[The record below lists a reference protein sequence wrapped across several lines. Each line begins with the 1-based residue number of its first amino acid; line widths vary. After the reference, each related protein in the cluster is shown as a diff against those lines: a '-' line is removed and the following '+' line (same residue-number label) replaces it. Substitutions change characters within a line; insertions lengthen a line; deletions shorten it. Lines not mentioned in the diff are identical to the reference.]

1 MTPRARRLVALVTL
15 GLALAVVLVLTL
27 RAFGV
32 PLAIGPSASVTPAPP
47 SLTPGPSTTA
57 SPALEEA
64 LAALEA
70 EVADIRD
77 LPPADIG
84 PPEFISRDE
93 LEERLTDQLRETY
106 PPEEAAA
113 DNVLY
118 QALGLLAP
126 DQDVATLQLQLL
138 SSQVLG
144 YYDDQ
149 TRTMVVVADAEL
161 TPETEVVYVHEY
173 VHALQDAAF
182 GMDSLPL
189 EAGDDSA
196 FAAVSLV
203 EGDATTAMV
212 LWASENLSPEDILDI
227 SQTPLPDTTGVPA
240 WMVTQLGFPYLEGTD
255 FTSELY
261 ARGGFAAVDEA
272 WADPPRT
279 TEQILHIDSYI
290 EDEEPVAVAPPAPDL
305 PLGVELVQE
314 TTFGEAMF
322 AIWLGALGV
331 SQSDANVAAAGW
343 GGDRMAAYHAIQGD
357 ELAVV
362 ISITWDA
369 PLDATEFSEAYEE
382 ALGRTN
388 LIGRVDAVSDTDLV
402 VIQGTSQAV
411 VDALAGD

>member
-1 MTPRARRLVALVTL
+1 
-15 GLALAVVLVLTL
+15 
-27 RAFGV
+27 
-32 PLAIGPSASVTPAPP
+32 
-47 SLTPGPSTTA
+47 
-57 SPALEEA
+57 
-64 LAALEA
+64 
-70 EVADIRD
+70 
-77 LPPADIG
+77 
-84 PPEFISRDE
+84 
-93 LEERLTDQLRETY
+93 
-106 PPEEAAA
+106 
-113 DNVLY
+113 
-118 QALGLLAP
+118 
-126 DQDVATLQLQLL
+126 
-138 SSQVLG
+138 
-144 YYDDQ
+144 
-149 TRTMVVVADAEL
+149 
-161 TPETEVVYVHEY
+161 
-173 VHALQDAAF
+173 
-182 GMDSLPL
+182 MDSLPL